1 MRYKGMDKLGDV
13 IAKRKWFEPAETAL
27 NAVAETTLNPLG
39 QNVRNFLHG
48 TWLGHPLHP
57 MLTDVPVGAWTAR
70 RRCIQRKKS
79 GSVLTTI
86 WKLGDRRWKMGR

>member
-1 MRYKGMDKLGDV
+1 MDKLGDV
-13 IAKRKWFEPAETAL
+13 IAKQKWLEPAETAL

-57 MLTDVPVGAWTAR
+57 MLTDVPVGGWTAAAALYPT
-70 RRCIQRKKS
+70 KES
-79 GSVLTTI
+79 GAIPHFLHKHTS
-86 WKLGDRRWKMGR
+86 KARE